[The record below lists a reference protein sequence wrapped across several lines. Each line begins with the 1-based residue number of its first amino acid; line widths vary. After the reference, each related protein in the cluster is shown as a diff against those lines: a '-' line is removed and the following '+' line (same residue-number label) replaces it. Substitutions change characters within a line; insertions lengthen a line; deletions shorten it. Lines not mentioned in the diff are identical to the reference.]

1 MQADILAWTVPLV
14 LGGFSLLFVLIY
26 RRVGT
31 ALHAAAGYGVLALA
45 FALDIPQLPNH
56 QVAKALAGD
65 GLYIMG
71 TALLTVAVARRYG
84 RPAHGV
90 ALTLFSAASLGV
102 VALALLGPLGVWG
115 ELLVSHLTCG
125 LLLLFAATRVDGR
138 VRRQGV
144 DSALFLI
151 MALSAVTL
159 GLLSLSIAMT
169 PRGDLT
175 FTSWRTSDAAF
186 ALQLASTLLGS
197 AFAVALLLAEGL
209 DLVSKLSR
217 DAASDPL
224 TGLLNRRGLEDA
236 VAGTVRLL
244 GETRDAVLV
253 IDLDH
258 FKSVNDRFGHAA
270 GDGVLAGL
278 AEILRYS
285 IGERMVAAR
294 LGGEEFA
301 VLCFNTPLGEAT
313 VLAER
318 LRRTIEMTRWPVP
331 LHEQTLTAS
340 VGVVEIQE
348 GEGLGDAIH
357 RADRHLYVAKASGRN
372 RVVSALRD
380 VPVDAARRR
389 SARVA

>member
-14 LGGFSLLFVLIY
+14 LGGFSLLFAFIY

-31 ALHAAAGYGVLALA
+31 AAHAAAGYGVLALA
-45 FALDIPQLPNH
+45 FALDIPQMPEH
-56 QVAKALAGD
+56 PVAKALTGD
-65 GLYIMG
+65 GLYISG

-84 RPAHGV
+84 RPAHGLGLAVFCV
-90 ALTLFSAASLGV
+90 AALGV

-115 ELLVSHLTCG
+115 ELLVSHLACG

-138 VRRQGV
+138 VGRHGV
-144 DSALFLI
+144 DIALFLL
-151 MALSAVTL
+151 MALSALTM
-159 GLLSLSIAMT
+159 GLLAVSIAVT
-169 PRGDLT
+169 PRGALT
-175 FTSWRTSDAAF
+175 FASWRTSDAAF

-197 AFAVALLLAEGL
+197 AFAVTLLLAEGL

-224 TGLLNRRGLEDA
+224 TGLLNRRGLEEA

-244 GETRDAVLV
+244 GETRDAVVV

-258 FKSVNDRFGHAA
+258 FKGVNDRFGHAA

-278 AEILRYS
+278 AEILRCS

-313 VLAER
+313 ALAER
-318 LRRTIEMTRWPVP
+318 LRRSIEMTRWPEP
-331 LHEQTLTAS
+331 LADQTLTAS
-340 VGVVEIQE
+340 VGVVEILE
-348 GEGLGDAIH
+348 GERLADAIH

-372 RVVSALRD
+372 RVVSTLRD
-380 VPVDAARRR
+380 VSTDAAHRR